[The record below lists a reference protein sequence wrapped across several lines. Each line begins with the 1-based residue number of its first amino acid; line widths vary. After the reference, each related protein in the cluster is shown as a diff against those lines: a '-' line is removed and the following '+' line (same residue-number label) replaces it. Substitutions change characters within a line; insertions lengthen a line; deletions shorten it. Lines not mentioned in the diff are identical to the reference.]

1 MVLQRVCTALKA
13 ERDRLYK
20 ELQSISFLEPY
31 PSEANFVLCNVVGR
45 DAKQVQDMLAK
56 EHGIMVRHYTKKE
69 LAGYLRISVGKPEHT
84 DVLLKALRQ
93 IQSEV
98 QPVVIS
104 EVKLER

>member
-1 MVLQRVCTALKA
+1 MCKALTA
-13 ERDRLYK
+13 ERDRLYE
-20 ELQSISFLEPY
+20 ELQGISFLEPY

-45 DAKQVQDMLAK
+45 DAKQVQDVLAK

-84 DVLLKALRQ
+84 DALLEALRQ
-93 IQSEV
+93 IESEV
-98 QPVVIS
+98 QPIVVS